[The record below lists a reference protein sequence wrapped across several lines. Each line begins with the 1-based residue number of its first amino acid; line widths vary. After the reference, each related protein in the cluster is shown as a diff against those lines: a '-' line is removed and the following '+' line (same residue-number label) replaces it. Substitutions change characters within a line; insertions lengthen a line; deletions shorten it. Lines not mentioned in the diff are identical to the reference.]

1 MILQAG
7 LTTVLAFGP
16 GTLPSV
22 FARPENR
29 LLRPYFREYELSHC
43 TDSTELAHVQMG
55 IRAGVAWKT
64 ISMRRK
70 AASAA

>member
-1 MILQAG
+1 
-7 LTTVLAFGP
+7 VLEHAK
-16 GTLPSV
+16 TL
-22 FARPENR
+22 AR
-29 LLRPYFREYELSHC
+29 
-43 TDSTELAHVQMG
+43 AQG

>member
-1 MILQAG
+1 MPLD
-7 LTTVLAFGP
+7 
-16 GTLPSV
+16 
-22 FARPENR
+22 R
-29 LLRPYFREYELSHC
+29 LLHEIIPYRMYAVSAL
-43 TDSTELAHVQMG
+43 